1 VRHEAGDDAAAQR
14 GPHRWCLGVVVYL
27 GYLAGYR
34 LVHEVAQDPLF
45 ADFLLHYM
53 DVEAIP
59 TLAPVPGIDLA
70 SYKRTLIE
78 RFSNAGVR
86 DTMARLCA
94 ESSDR
99 IPTWLLPVVRHNLAD
114 GGEIARSALVVAGWA
129 RYAEGVDE
137 HGEPI
142 EVVDRLRD
150 TLLATAARQH
160 SDPLAILRQRDL
172 FGDLVDD
179 ERFVTAYTWAL
190 GSLHDR
196 GARATLQEL
205 AAGAGAG

>member
-1 VRHEAGDDAAAQR
+1 
-14 GPHRWCLGVVVYL
+14 
-27 GYLAGYR
+27 
-34 LVHEVAQDPLF
+34 
-45 ADFLLHYM
+45 M
-53 DVEAIP
+53 
-59 TLAPVPGIDLA
+59 
-70 SYKRTLIE
+70 
-78 RFSNAGVR
+78 R
-86 DTMARLCA
+86 DTVARLCA

-99 IPTWLLPVVRHNLAD
+99 IPTWLLPVVRHNLAG

-142 EVVDRLRD
+142 EVVDRLCD

-160 SDPLAILRQRDL
+160 TDPLAFLRQRDL

>member
-1 VRHEAGDDAAAQR
+1 
-14 GPHRWCLGVVVYL
+14 
-27 GYLAGYR
+27 
-34 LVHEVAQDPLF
+34 
-45 ADFLLHYM
+45 M
-53 DVEAIP
+53 
-59 TLAPVPGIDLA
+59 
-70 SYKRTLIE
+70 
-78 RFSNAGVR
+78 R
-86 DTMARLCA
+86 DTVARLCA

-150 TLLATAARQH
+150 TLLATPARQH
-160 SDPLAILRQRDL
+160 TDPLAFLRQRDL

-179 ERFVTAYTWAL
+179 ERFVTATPGRWAPCTT
-190 GSLHDR
+190 GGR
-196 GARATLQEL
+196 GPPCRNSPRVRPPAESDARRVSCAVPR
-205 AAGAGAG
+205 